1 MDVDSVSLTND
12 LMLEIE
18 RLLSI
23 LLGMD
28 QSRVSRIMQ
37 MILDCS
43 GDGCANTVANIVKSI
58 DVQPVWRSERV
69 SVRLAL
75 GAVFLTAM
83 MDLAKLLESYGLLN
97 RDFKAWLTRVRKK
110 VERGNVKAVIDFIE
124 SSGRLLQ
131 HTGCNAHYR
140 GFPINIPLALHIAA
154 DALNQLF
161 LLGGADPDT
170 DTRKAF
176 AILLAGALALVG
188 KTNEAFKVLGAVYEN
203 DPENIRE
210 GTMRILNL
218 CAEFARM
225 YEEGIVLIN
234 D

>member
-1 MDVDSVSLTND
+1 MDADSVSLTNE
-12 LMLEIE
+12 LMHGVE
-18 RLLSI
+18 RLLCP

-28 QSRVSRIMQ
+28 GSKVSRIMQ

-43 GDGCANTVANIVKSI
+43 GDGCADAVANIVKSI

-75 GAVFLTAM
+75 GAAFLTAM
-83 MDLAKLLESYGLLN
+83 MDLVKLLEGYDLLN
-97 RDFKAWLTRVRKK
+97 RDFMAWLARVRKK
-110 VERGNVKAVIDFIE
+110 VERGDVKAVVDFIE

-140 GFPINIPLALHIAA
+140 GLPINIPLALHIVA
-154 DALNQLF
+154 DAMNQLF

-188 KTNEAFKVLGAVYEN
+188 KTDEAFKVLGTVYEN